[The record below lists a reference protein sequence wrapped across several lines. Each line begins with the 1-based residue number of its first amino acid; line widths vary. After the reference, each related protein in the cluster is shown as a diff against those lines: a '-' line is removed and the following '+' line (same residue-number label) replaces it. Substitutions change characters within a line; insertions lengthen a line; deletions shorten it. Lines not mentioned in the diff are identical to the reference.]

1 MRCKAVFK
9 THVTKAYN
17 FISQVGEFESR
28 FEIVFQPETLSIG
41 ENDLNANSLTIIE
54 LNNDNVKFTV
64 SNNFDI
70 KSVAILDLLGRT
82 LYQFEG
88 QSNSEVYNLSNL
100 SNTVYIAKVELSSG
114 QVITKRAIKRN

>member
-1 MRCKAVFK
+1 MSSLP
-9 THVTKAYN
+9 TT
-17 FISQVGEFESR
+17 
-28 FEIVFQPETLSIG
+28 
-41 ENDLNANSLTIIE
+41 NSKI
-54 LNNDNVKFTV
+54 F
-64 SNNFDI
+64 NNFDI

-100 SNTVYIAKVELSSG
+100 SNTVYIAKVELSNG